1 MGHRLAA
8 SSSLYLRSHAENP
21 VDWHP
26 WGAEAFAEA
35 RRRDVPVFVSIG
47 YAACHWCHV
56 MARESFADPGL
67 AEKLNERFVAI
78 KVDRE
83 EHPDV
88 DDTYMAATQAMTG
101 QGGWPMSVFTL
112 PDARVFHA
120 GTYFP
125 PRRVGQ
131 VPSFSEVLDAV
142 HQAWTERRAEVET
155 SAGQI
160 AASLGSQRRQ
170 QAGLATTVT
179 TQDDDAAPRH
189 PEEPGVPEGPGG
201 PNEPGGPKGAGPR
214 SGTPRPAGMDSEE
227 LDGLVTEAL
236 AVLTEQEDRV
246 HGGFGSA
253 PKFPPSP
260 LLGFLLE
267 ESAWDP
273 GSTAAGLAVRT
284 LETLG
289 RSALFDQVEGGF
301 ARYATDLAWA
311 LPHFEKMLYDNAPLI
326 GHYARLSVHPAAD
339 QPCRER
345 AERVARLSLDWL
357 RERMRLAE
365 TGLLA
370 SSLDADT
377 VDAQGHHAEGATYL
391 FSDAELRD
399 AAAAVGLGEQH
410 QELLV
415 ALNRG
420 VPADE
425 QAITRGAPLHI
436 DEDTPRTLHF
446 DAPLSQAQQQLWQQL
461 VPELR
466 RRRAL
471 RDQPA
476 RDEKVVAAWNAQAIS
491 SMATAAALWDD
502 SALLGQAEALADR
515 LWQVHVQQE
524 PTGASE
530 ADSRGA
536 SGAAGG
542 AAEGM
547 PAEDDAGRARVRR
560 ISYAGVPASELG
572 GLADHAHL
580 AVACFQLSSAGADPG
595 WIRRGAAVLR
605 QILQNFV
612 REQDGG
618 IEILENPD
626 TAGLLATA
634 QQGPLLATPLD
645 GPEPSSVA
653 ALAQALQMAE
663 ALELLD
669 AEDLRPEQI
678 LQHVRLAAAKAPTVI
693 GASLLVA
700 RRAGRRSPAFRFIAG
715 TAEDL
720 VQVRRTGALLGVPVE
735 PVEKGSQ
742 RPGADL
748 QLSVC
753 LNSVGAMVCLPPV
766 SSVEQAL
773 DALRG

>member
-1 MGHRLAA
+1 MGHRIAE

-26 WGAEAFAEA
+26 WGAAAFAEA

-56 MARESFADPGL
+56 MARESFADPVL
-67 AEKLNERFVAI
+67 AATLNERFVAI

-88 DDTYMAATQAMTG
+88 DDTYMAATQAMTK

-131 VPSFSEVLDAV
+131 VPSFAEVLDAV
-142 HQAWTERRAEVET
+142 HQAWTERRSEVET
-155 SAGQI
+155 SAGKI
-160 AASLGSQRRQ
+160 AESLGVQRRQ
-170 QAGLATTVT
+170 QAGLATTVHAL
-179 TQDDDAAPRH
+179 DDGAPID
-189 PEEPGVPEGPGG
+189 GAD
-201 PNEPGGPKGAGPR
+201 AGPSR
-214 SGTPRPAGMDSEE
+214 TGPSRIEPAE
-227 LDGLVTEAL
+227 LDGLVDDAL
-236 AVLTEQEDRV
+236 RVLSEQEDPV

-267 ESAWDP
+267 EAVWDP
-273 GSTAAGLAVRT
+273 GSEAAGLALRT

-311 LPHFEKMLYDNAPLI
+311 LPHFEKMLYDNAQLI
-326 GHYARLSVHPAAD
+326 GHYARLSRHPAVDEVSRA
-339 QPCRER
+339 R
-345 AERVARLSLDWL
+345 AERQARLSLDWL
-357 RERMRLAE
+357 TERMLLPDS
-365 TGLLA
+365 GLLA

-377 VDAQGHHAEGATYL
+377 VDADGRHSEGATYL
-391 FSDAELRD
+391 FSDEELD
-399 AAAAVGLGEQH
+399 EAAGAAGLGEEQA
-410 QELLV
+410 QELV
-415 ALNRG
+415 ALNHG

-425 QAITRGAPLHI
+425 QSITQGAPLHI
-436 DEDTPRTLHF
+436 SAQTPRTLHF
-446 DAPLSQAQQQLWQQL
+446 DAPLTGEQTQLMEQ
-461 VPELR
+461 VAPELR
-466 RRRAL
+466 RRRLL

-476 RDEKVVAAWNAQAIS
+476 RDEKVVAAWNAQAIT

-502 SALLGQAEALADR
+502 SALLAQAEALAER
-515 LWQVHVQQE
+515 LWQTHVRHE
-524 PTGASE
+524 PGE
-530 ADSRGA
+530 DPADES
-536 SGAAGG
+536 AALHR
-542 AAEGM
+542 
-547 PAEDDAGRARVRR
+547 AGRVRLHR
-560 ISYAGVPASELG
+560 ISYAGIPAAELG

-580 AVACFQLSSAGADPG
+580 AVACFQLGSAGADAE
-595 WIRRGAAVLR
+595 WMRRGAAVLG
-605 QILQNFV
+605 QILQSFV
-612 REQDGG
+612 IREGG
-618 IEILENPD
+618 EIQLLESSD
-626 TAGLLATA
+626 AEGLLTAA

-663 ALELLD
+663 ALELLG
-669 AEDLRPEQI
+669 AEDLRPGQI
-678 LQHVRLAAAKAPTVI
+678 LQHVKLAAAKAPTVI

-700 RRAGRRSPAFRFIAG
+700 RRAARQSPAFRFLAG
-715 TAEDL
+715 TAADL
-720 VQVRRTGALLGVPVE
+720 AQVRRAGALHGVPVE
-735 PVEKGSQ
+735 PVAAETVAPEAG
-742 RPGADL
+742 L

-753 LNSVGAMVCLPPV
+753 LNAVGAMVCLPPV
-766 SSVEQAL
+766 GSPDQAL
-773 DALRG
+773 AALRG

>member
-1 MGHRLAA
+1 MGHRLAE
-8 SSSLYLRSHAENP
+8 SSSLYLRSHAKNP

-26 WGAEAFAEA
+26 WGAAAFAEA

-56 MARESFADPGL
+56 MARESFADPVL
-67 AEKLNERFVAI
+67 AATLNERFVAI

-131 VPSFSEVLDAV
+131 VPSFAEVLDAV
-142 HQAWTERRAEVET
+142 HQAWTERRSEVET
-155 SAGQI
+155 SAGKI
-160 AASLGSQRRQ
+160 AESLGVQRRQ
-170 QAGLATTVT
+170 QAGLATTV
-179 TQDDDAAPRH
+179 QALDDGAPLDGA
-189 PEEPGVPEGPGG
+189 PLD
-201 PNEPGGPKGAGPR
+201 GAGAD
-214 SGTPRPAGMDSEE
+214 PARIDASRIDSAE
-227 LDGLVTEAL
+227 LDGLVDDAL
-236 AVLTEQEDRV
+236 RVLGEQEDPV

-267 ESAWDP
+267 ESVWDP
-273 GSTAAGLAVRT
+273 GSEAAGLALRT
-284 LETLG
+284 METLG

-311 LPHFEKMLYDNAPLI
+311 LPHFEKMLYDNAQLI
-326 GHYARLSVHPAAD
+326 GHYARLSRHPAVD
-339 QPCRER
+339 EVSRGR
-345 AERVARLSLDWL
+345 AERQARLSLDWL
-357 RERMRLAE
+357 TERMLLPDS
-365 TGLLA
+365 GLLA

-377 VDAQGHHAEGATYL
+377 VDAHGEHREGATYL
-391 FSDAELRD
+391 FSDEELYE
-399 AAAAVGLGEQH
+399 AAAAAGLGEERARQ
-410 QELLV
+410 LV

-425 QAITRGAPLHI
+425 QSITQGAPLHI
-436 DEDTPRTLHF
+436 SAQTPRTLHF
-446 DAPLSQAQQQLWQQL
+446 DAPLTRAQTQLMEQ
-461 VPELR
+461 VAPELR
-466 RRRAL
+466 RRRRL

-476 RDEKVVAAWNAQAIS
+476 RDEKVVAAWNAQAIT

-502 SALLGQAEALADR
+502 SALLAQAEALAER
-515 LWQVHVQQE
+515 LWQTHVRRE
-524 PTGASE
+524 PGE
-530 ADSRGA
+530 EP
-536 SGAAGG
+536 
-542 AAEGM
+542 AAES
-547 PAEDDAGRARVRR
+547 AAVHQAGRVRVQR
-560 ISYAGVPASELG
+560 ISYAGVPAAGLG

-595 WIRRGAAVLR
+595 WVRRGAAVLG
-605 QILQNFV
+605 QILGRFV
-612 REQDGG
+612 IRMDG
-618 IEILENPD
+618 EIQLLESSD
-626 TAGLLATA
+626 AEGLLTAA

-663 ALELLD
+663 ALELLG
-669 AEDLRPEQI
+669 AEDLRPAQI
-678 LQHVRLAAAKAPTVI
+678 LQHVKLAAAKAPTVI

-700 RRAGRRSPAFRFIAG
+700 RRAARQSPAFRFLAG
-715 TAEDL
+715 TAADL
-720 VQVRRTGALLGVPVE
+720 AQVRRAGVLHGVPVE
-735 PVEKGSQ
+735 PVAAESVAPEAG
-742 RPGADL
+742 L

-753 LNSVGAMVCLPPV
+753 LNAVGAMVCLPPV
-766 SSVEQAL
+766 GSPDQAL
-773 DALRG
+773 AALRG

>member
-1 MGHRLAA
+1 MGHRLAE

-21 VDWHP
+21 VDWYP

-56 MARESFADPGL
+56 MARESFADPAL
-67 AEKLNERFVAI
+67 AETLNERFVAI

-131 VPSFSEVLDAV
+131 VPSFAEVLDAV
-142 HQAWTERRAEVET
+142 HAAWTERRAEVET
-155 SAGQI
+155 SAGKI
-160 AASLGSQRRQ
+160 AESLGIQRRQ
-170 QAGLATTVT
+170 QAGLATMVH
-179 TQDDDAAPRH
+179 TQDDD
-189 PEEPGVPEGPGG
+189 GVPGAHATM
-201 PNEPGGPKGAGPR
+201 EPA
-214 SGTPRPAGMDSEE
+214 E
-227 LDGLVTEAL
+227 LDGLVAAAL
-236 AVLTEQEDRV
+236 AVLSEQEDLV

-273 GSTAAGLAVRT
+273 GSVAAGMALRT

-311 LPHFEKMLYDNAPLI
+311 LPHFEKMLCDNAQLI

-339 QPCRER
+339 ATQRAR
-345 AERVARLSLDWL
+345 AERQARLSLDWL
-357 RERMRLAE
+357 TERMLLPDS
-365 TGLLA
+365 GLLA

-377 VDAQGHHAEGATYL
+377 VDAHGRHAEGAAYL
-391 FSDAELRD
+391 FSDAELLD
-399 AAAAVGLGEQH
+399 AAGAAGLGEEQG
-410 QELLV
+410 QQLV

-425 QAITRGAPLHI
+425 QAITQGAPLDI
-436 DEDTPRTLHF
+436 TAQTPRTLHF
-446 DAPLSQAQQQLWQQL
+446 DEPLTRAQTQLWEQ
-461 VPELR
+461 VAPELR

-502 SALLGQAEALADR
+502 SALLGRAEALAEQ
-515 LWQVHVQQE
+515 LWRTHVTLE
-524 PTGASE
+524 PAS
-530 ADSRGA
+530 DTS
-536 SGAAGG
+536 
-542 AAEGM
+542 
-547 PAEDDAGRARVRR
+547 DDAGRARVRR
-560 ISYAGVPASELG
+560 ISYAGVPVAELG

-580 AVACFQLSSAGADPG
+580 AVACFQLGSAGADAA
-595 WIRRGAAVLR
+595 WVRRGAAVLR

-612 REQDGG
+612 RRTDG
-618 IEILENPD
+618 EIQLLESPD
-626 TAGLLATA
+626 TTGLLAAA
-634 QQGPLLATPLD
+634 QQGPLFATPLD

-663 ALELLD
+663 ALELLG
-669 AEDLRPEQI
+669 AEDLRPGLI
-678 LQHVRLAAAKAPTVI
+678 LQHVKLAASKAPTVI

-700 RRAGRRSPAFRFIAG
+700 RRAGRRSPALRFLAG

-720 VQVRRTGALLGVPVE
+720 AQVRRAGALHGVPVE
-735 PVEKGSQ
+735 PVAVEAVGTETPL
-742 RPGADL
+742 R
-748 QLSVC
+748 LSVC
-753 LNSVGAMVCLPPV
+753 LNSVGTMICLPPV
-766 SSVEQAL
+766 GSVDQAL
-773 DALRG
+773 AALDG